1 MLRTLCGVD
10 NMATLFVAFIPTLE
24 QLFILNEGNCL
35 HTEYVNA
42 FVLIM
47 LDGILF
53 HMFCIRSFSLC
64 SVRSRFIWTENKTKI
79 YRIQALN
86 AAV

>member
-10 NMATLFVAFIPTLE
+10 YNMATLFVTLIPTLE

-35 HTEYVNA
+35 HPEYVNA

-47 LDGILF
+47 LDGTLC
-53 HMFCIRSFSLC
+53 HMYRIRSFSLC
-64 SVRSRFIWTENKTKI
+64 VQYGRVLFRMKTNENP
-79 YRIQALN
+79 YRI
-86 AAV
+86 